1 MNKEQKNILDRLEAT
16 LKARRVAWKNSLMS
30 VVNDDPIEF
39 QRIANMHERLLD
51 HAVFLLADEI
61 DVIDPNGGLVKGAV
75 SPLRQ
80 AALDMIGEI
89 R

>member
-1 MNKEQKNILDRLEAT
+1 MNEEQKNILDRLEAT
-16 LKARRVAWKNSLMS
+16 LKARSVARTNALMA
-30 VVNDDPIEF
+30 VVKDDPIEF
-39 QRIANMHERLLD
+39 QRIANRHERMLD

-61 DVIDPNGGLVKGAV
+61 NVIDPNGGLVKGVV

-80 AALDMIGEI
+80 AAVDMIREI

>member
-1 MNKEQKNILDRLEAT
+1 MNREETNLLERLEAT
-16 LKARRVAWKNSLMS
+16 LKARRVAEMNALMA
-30 VVNDDPIEF
+30 VVNDDTIEF
-39 QRIANMHERLLD
+39 QRIANAHNVALN
-51 HAVFLLADEI
+51 HAVFMLADEI

-80 AALDMIGEI
+80 AALDMIKEI